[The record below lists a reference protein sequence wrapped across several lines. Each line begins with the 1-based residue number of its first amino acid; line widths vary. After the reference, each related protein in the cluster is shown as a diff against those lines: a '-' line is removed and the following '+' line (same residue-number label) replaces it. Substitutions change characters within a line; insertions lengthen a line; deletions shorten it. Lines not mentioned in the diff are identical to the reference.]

1 MKIYGK
7 TEMASFLDCLLFALP
22 GATTIVL
29 LKKYVS
35 VLNEHPY
42 DRIVNVATFVLFI
55 SLILFNHYKP
65 KNKVS
70 IGMKIMNISIYT
82 SEWTCPTTRYLLGR
96 HKYSTS
102 AYDEFYIFGFRLIPR
117 KKDIMQWYY
126 YEIRQIGIIYIENSV
141 YDELS
146 AEARAMEGDFVRNM
160 TDLYITYLE
169 KIYLDC

>member
-7 TEMASFLDCLLFALP
+7 TEMASFLDGLIFALP
-22 GATTIVL
+22 AATTIVL
-29 LKKYVS
+29 LQKYVS

-42 DRIVNVATFVLFI
+42 DRIFTAAMFVLFI
-55 SLILFNHYKP
+55 SYIIFNEFKP

-82 SEWTCPTTRYLLGR
+82 SEWTYPTTRYLLGS
-96 HKYSTS
+96 HKYRTS
-102 AYDEFYIFGFRLIPR
+102 AHDEFYIFGFRLIPR

-126 YEIRQIGIIYIENSV
+126 YQIWQIGIICIENSV

-146 AEARAMEGDFVRNM
+146 EKARAMEGDFARNM

-169 KIYLDC
+169 KIYLDL